1 MKNRCILHGRVFVM
15 VLFILVQSVVYSLNV
30 SLNRLITSVG
40 EERAVFVYYRLLV
53 FLLFLFEG
61 VSLPLGAWERL
72 CYLIVAL
79 AWTCHIL

>member
-15 VLFILVQSVVYSLNV
+15 VLFILVQSVVYYLNV
-30 SLNRLITSVG
+30 SFSRLITSVG

-61 VSLPLGAWERL
+61 VPLPLGAL
-72 CYLIVAL
+72 GKAAL
-79 AWTCHIL
+79 FNCGTPWTIHIM